1 MTKLP
6 STLESSLPS
15 DAFALLESI
24 AGKASEMHMPI
35 YLVGGSV
42 RDVLLGTPLNDLDL
56 VVEGDAAALA
66 LAVSLEAGSG
76 KPARSQFG
84 TATVRLRGQRF
95 DLATARRETYP
106 RPGALPKVSPSTIQD
121 DLARR
126 DFTINAMAMALS
138 GPHHQC
144 LLDPHGGRKDLD
156 TGVIRVLHE
165 GSFVDD
171 PTRLL
176 RAVRY
181 EQRLGLLLE
190 GQTLGLLLEAVPG
203 GTLDTV
209 SGERL
214 RRELQHM
221 FEEKRPHLPLGRS
234 GNMGILRAI
243 YHPLG
248 EGTATVA
255 LADHAAGQIPLAYL
269 AALSY
274 PLSPQEGDG
283 FIQRLRMPSRW
294 AKVVGDTISLKLR
307 CGGDPGARPQM
318 GGADLPTPEMCHFLD
333 SLSPISIQVAAL
345 LSTLSTAREALA
357 IYLTRLRHVK
367 PSLDGRDL
375 IAMGLAQGPA
385 LGEVLRKLRAA
396 RIEGRVSTRSEE
408 MRLAKEYI
416 GTKGG

>member
-95 DLATARRETYP
+95 DLADGQAGDLPQARRPFP
-106 RPGALPKVSPSTIQD
+106 RCPPVPSRTTWR
-121 DLARR
+121 RR

-234 GNMGILRAI
+234 GNLGILRAI

-318 GGADLPTPEMCHFLD
+318 GGADLPTPEMCDFLD

-357 IYLTRLRHVK
+357 IYLNQAASCETLPGRKGPHSDGTGPGPCLR
-367 PSLDGRDL
+367 R
-375 IAMGLAQGPA
+375 GPPKA
-385 LGEVLRKLRAA
+385 ESRQDRGEGVHP
-396 RIEGRVSTRSEE
+396 
-408 MRLAKEYI
+408 
-416 GTKGG
+416 